1 MSFHLKQSLNQRI
14 KSLSLVLNVLNL
26 FVTKPDFL
34 EQYFELTIR
43 FGQMIIYEV
52 ESLIENW
59 SLIFICKFQD
69 YHLVKI

>member
-59 SLIFICKFQD
+59 SLIFIWKFQD

>member
-59 SLIFICKFQD
+59 SLIFIRKFQD

>member
-26 FVTKPDFL
+26 FVTEPDFL

-59 SLIFICKFQD
+59 SLIFIWKFQD

>member
-1 MSFHLKQSLNQRI
+1 MSFQLKQSLNQRI

-26 FVTKPDFL
+26 FVTKSDFL

-59 SLIFICKFQD
+59 SLIFIWKFQD